1 MADRHKQKDPQSGR
15 KFLLPKQGPNF
26 YKMEIEPAKIR
37 EIDENKQPER
47 VEEIAVDD
55 IAPSPNQTRE
65 IDSKSTDIDELVRS
79 IQTIGLLQPI
89 VVTPNTDLSSPYKW
103 VLVAGERRLI
113 AHKLLKLKFIRAF
126 IKENLKDDKVKAWS
140 ATVSE
145 NVHRKQLTAKES
157 FEAVKKAKEDLNLG
171 INEIAEELNL
181 SVKRVAQIEG
191 TAKLP
196 NDLLKILDEKKKM
209 TKRHIDAFK
218 LLIGRDTIDS
228 IVNKEEDPEFIQ
240 IIKNQVNELLDEII
254 EGDLSGDEALKL
266 ARDIKFPKKTNS
278 FLFTVRNRLTQ
289 AIKRRPSR
297 MSDKKRIIV
306 VDQAKEMINML
317 QLLIEEQEKML
328 NRTRKDINKN

>member
-171 INEIAEELNL
+171 
-181 SVKRVAQIEG
+181 
-191 TAKLP
+191 
-196 NDLLKILDEKKKM
+196 
-209 TKRHIDAFK
+209 H
-218 LLIGRDTIDS
+218 
-228 IVNKEEDPEFIQ
+228 
-240 IIKNQVNELLDEII
+240 
-254 EGDLSGDEALKL
+254 
-266 ARDIKFPKKTNS
+266 
-278 FLFTVRNRLTQ
+278 
-289 AIKRRPSR
+289 AIFHG
-297 MSDKKRIIV
+297 
-306 VDQAKEMINML
+306 
-317 QLLIEEQEKML
+317 
-328 NRTRKDINKN
+328 